1 MHKNFP
7 LEIET
12 DHPGQ
17 PGNNPAEMEV
27 ALLRNRYCKTMA
39 EFFEAPASVSLSRA
53 ARAMYRLGRVRQ
65 WQAINATARGAPA
78 PNVGNLRSGVL
89 ESLAGS
95 HAMVVHRRH
104 WYGTHYNKTDL
115 SDLALQ
121 VAMLLALDWRDLGT
135 FALREWFGQHSEL
148 DNLYQPTLSG
158 AAGMIVGVAGQAL
171 DIKVPEATFRA
182 TEAPL
187 AAMTSQWRDNET
199 AFVELALQ
207 LADRHLAQSHGHSP
221 TALADFD
228 QPVEQAVPVELLMLL
243 RLRGYAAIPRWLA
256 IHPAMAHPAV
266 SMPTPASPVPSQRC
280 DQFVMQ
286 TARLLPEYQALCAA
300 IAAQQAS
307 LRANRF
313 R

>member
-1 MHKNFP
+1 MQTNIP
-7 LEIET
+7 LEVET
-12 DHPGQ
+12 DHPSHLGTH
-17 PGNNPAEMEV
+17 PAEMEA

-39 EFFEAPASVSLSRA
+39 EFFEAPATVSLSRV

-78 PNVGNLRSGVL
+78 PNTASLRSGVL

-95 HAMVVHRRH
+95 HAMVVHRKH

-121 VAMLLALDWRDLGT
+121 VAMLLALDWRDLAA
-135 FALREWFGQHSEL
+135 FALREWFGEHSEL

-158 AAGMIVGVAGQAL
+158 VTGMIIRVAGQAL
-171 DIKVPEATFRA
+171 DVEVPGAAFRP
-182 TEAPL
+182 TESPL
-187 AAMTSQWRDNET
+187 ADMALHWRDNET

-228 QPVEQAVPVELLMLL
+228 QPIEQAVPVELLMLL
-243 RLRGYAAIPRWLA
+243 RLRGYAATPRWLA
-256 IHPAMAHPAV
+256 VHPALAHPAAV
-266 SMPTPASPVPSQRC
+266 LCTAASPVPSQRC
-280 DQFVMQ
+280 EQFVMQ
-286 TARLLPEYQALCAA
+286 MVRLLPEYQALCTAL
-300 IAAQQAS
+300 AAQQAS
-307 LRANRF
+307 LRANRP